1 MLGRTAGE
9 IRGKSIVWTARVFTG
24 SPKIEEKSR
33 KIRSPFLVPL
43 SLLST
48 SPRPPSFSCSEGG
61 ALVACRT
68 MPILFRESPN
78 IDHFRRATI
87 RALVPMEREELDAN
101 VIVVDDELHAE
112 WLQLLPG
119 QQALPLAAPRQGVSI
134 VCCTQENG
142 LTAGGDRMV
151 TVWWFPM
158 ETTSQEPAAGDPWTP
173 LRAPGPTSGADPSG
187 IIFTIFAMLCP
198 LLTITSRGILIL
210 IFEVCIRDCPKSWSG
225 LLALA
230 AARVLGITD
239 VAALLAFLAAAER
252 LFTEDSGIIF
262 AAEPHLDFFV
272 HFINA
277 ALRASVPV
285 VVAAVHEHAAQMQ
298 MSKTAAVEYLA
309 GQFQVEARWLAAA
322 GAPIYEPLRWI
333 IRKTPRP
340 QAAFAWTQIRDLL
353 CDHELP
359 WPVELLLARA
369 RMVIIQGGTSFW
381 WRGQGGEVASAAEQ
395 EQMRTLWSS
404 RARAKLSCQNAGGV
418 SCGGTWGNWGGM
430 CFNCRH
436 DPTVYARD
444 PCVAKF
450 EHGAGRTGCF
460 GPNDTRGAQCVTC
473 AGKLDKRKRPE
484 GSARAANGGS
494 NVRSAA
500 QLAKCPG
507 CGRQVKACRKAHRE
521 NRAPL
526 GKLEICKACS

>member
-87 RALVPMEREELDAN
+87 RALVPMDREELDAY

-239 VAALLAFLAAAER
+239 VAALLAFVTAAER
-252 LFTEDSGIIF
+252 LFSEDSGIVW
-262 AAEPHLDFFV
+262 AAEPEKDFFIN
-272 HFINA
+272 FI
-277 ALRASVPV
+277 
-285 VVAAVHEHAAQMQ
+285 
-298 MSKTAAVEYLA
+298 
-309 GQFQVEARWLAAA
+309 
-322 GAPIYEPLRWI
+322 EP
-333 IRKTPRP
+333 
-340 QAAFAWTQIRDLL
+340 Q
-353 CDHELP
+353 CD
-359 WPVELLLARA
+359 A
-369 RMVIIQGGTSFW
+369 
-381 WRGQGGEVASAAEQ
+381 
-395 EQMRTLWSS
+395 
-404 RARAKLSCQNAGGV
+404 
-418 SCGGTWGNWGGM
+418 
-430 CFNCRH
+430 
-436 DPTVYARD
+436 
-444 PCVAKF
+444 
-450 EHGAGRTGCF
+450 
-460 GPNDTRGAQCVTC
+460 
-473 AGKLDKRKRPE
+473 
-484 GSARAANGGS
+484 
-494 NVRSAA
+494 
-500 QLAKCPG
+500 
-507 CGRQVKACRKAHRE
+507 
-521 NRAPL
+521 
-526 GKLEICKACS
+526 

>member
-1 MLGRTAGE
+1 MVSDGDNLART
-9 IRGKSIVWTARVFTG
+9 S
-24 SPKIEEKSR
+24 SS
-33 KIRSPFLVPL
+33 
-43 SLLST
+43 
-48 SPRPPSFSCSEGG
+48 
-61 ALVACRT
+61 
-68 MPILFRESPN
+68 
-78 IDHFRRATI
+78 
-87 RALVPMEREELDAN
+87 
-101 VIVVDDELHAE
+101 
-112 WLQLLPG
+112 
-119 QQALPLAAPRQGVSI
+119 
-134 VCCTQENG
+134 
-142 LTAGGDRMV
+142 
-151 TVWWFPM
+151 
-158 ETTSQEPAAGDPWTP
+158 GDPWTP

-198 LLTITSRGILIL
+198 LLTITSTGILIL

-277 ALRASVPV
+277 ALRANVPV

-340 QAAFAWTQIRDLL
+340 QAAFAWTKIRNVLA
-353 CDHELP
+353 DHELP
-359 WPVELLLARA
+359 WAVALMERRA
-369 RMVIIQGGTSFW
+369 AECNHDFW
-381 WRGQGGEVASAAEQ
+381 WRGQGGGVQEREQ
-395 EQMRTLWSS
+395 VKTNWTN
-404 RARAKLSCQNAGGV
+404 RARAKVSCQNGGPANC
-418 SCGGTWGNWGGM
+418 CGTSGYWGGM
-430 CFNCRH
+430 CIDCRR
-436 DPTVYARD
+436 DPTAYARD

-450 EHGAGRTGCF
+450 EHGAGRTNCY
-460 GPNDTRGAQCVTC
+460 GPNDTRGVQCVTC
-473 AGKLDKRKRPE
+473 AGKLDKRKLPE
-484 GSARAANGGS
+484 GSARSKGGK
-494 NVRSAA
+494 VRSAS

-507 CGRQVKACRKAHRE
+507 CGRQVKVCRKAHRE
-521 NRAPL
+521 NKAPL
-526 GKLEICKACS
+526 GKLEICQACS